1 MSKKLIYLVLALL
14 LPIAVF
20 VFLRTFGKNEFSIP
34 VYYEQGVVDV
44 AQPGCDYTY
53 LIPYSIPDSVLQ
65 RSGWSGK
72 SPVALFVADSSEVVK
87 VNLKRL
93 QEEFD
98 ETEFQILKP
107 SEESSIQDHWYACF
121 FFLKKPWSV
130 VLIDSEKKIRG
141 YYAPT
146 SREEMDRLIVEMKIL
161 LKQY

>member
-1 MSKKLIYLVLALL
+1 MSKKLIYLILALL

-34 VYYEQGVVDV
+34 VYYEEGVSEVI
-44 AQPGCDYTY
+44 QPSCDYTY
-53 LIPYSIPDSVLQ
+53 SVPYSIPDSIMQ
-65 RSGWSGK
+65 RMGWTGES
-72 SPVALFVADSSEVVK
+72 SATLLVADTSAGVK

-93 QEEFD
+93 QAEFEVSD
-98 ETEFQILKP
+98 LQLLYPLAENVL
-107 SEESSIQDHWYACF
+107 QDHWYACF

-130 VLIDSEKKIRG
+130 VLIDAEKKIRG
-141 YYAPT
+141 YYTPS

>member
-34 VYYEQGVVDV
+34 VYYEQGVAEVV
-44 AQPGCDYTY
+44 QPGCDYTY
-53 LIPYSIPDSVLQ
+53 SIPYSIPDSVLQ
-65 RSGWSGK
+65 RSGWTGE
-72 SPVALFVADSSEVVK
+72 SPVTLFVADTTEVVK
-87 VNLKRL
+87 VNLNRL
-93 QEEFD
+93 LEEFD
-98 ETEFQILKP
+98 ETDVQLLKP

>member
-20 VFLRTFGKNEFSIP
+20 IFLRTFGKNEFSIP
-34 VYYEQGVVDV
+34 VYYEQGVSEVV
-44 AQPGCDYTY
+44 QPNCNYTY
-53 LIPYSIPDSVLQ
+53 PVPYSIPDSVLQ
-65 RSGWSGK
+65 RSGWTK
-72 SPVALFVADSSEVVK
+72 ESPVAVFVADTSKVVK

-98 ETEFQILKP
+98 ASDFQLLIP
-107 SEESSIQDHWYACF
+107 SEENSIQDHWYACF

-130 VLIDSEKKIRG
+130 VLIDSEKRIRG